1 MGTRMKMKSSTFQKI
16 KRNPMKI
23 VTYLLLMLFALVMI
37 LPFFWLVTSSFKTP
51 DEIFSVPIKWFPS
64 SFGYVDNFERALKS
78 APFGIFYL
86 NSLRIA
92 IFRIIGVLFF
102 SSLAGFAFA
111 KMRFRGKNILFLLII
126 ATLMLPAQV
135 TIIPTYYI
143 MTRLG
148 WINSHLPLI
157 VPLFFDAFVVFM
169 LRQFFITIP
178 DSLIDAAKIDGAGY
192 FRVFFT
198 MMLPLSKPA
207 LASVSMLIFIWSWND
222 VLGPLIFI
230 NSQNLLPISLGMNV
244 FKQTHNTLYGP
255 LFAGSVIAQI
265 PLLVVFLFGQK
276 YFQRGIATTGMKN

>member
-1 MGTRMKMKSSTFQKI
+1 
-16 KRNPMKI
+16 
-23 VTYLLLMLFALVMI
+23 
-37 LPFFWLVTSSFKTP
+37 
-51 DEIFSVPIKWFPS
+51 
-64 SFGYVDNFERALKS
+64 
-78 APFGIFYL
+78 
-86 NSLRIA
+86 
-92 IFRIIGVLFF
+92 
-102 SSLAGFAFA
+102 
-111 KMRFRGKNILFLLII
+111 
-126 ATLMLPAQV
+126 
-135 TIIPTYYI
+135 